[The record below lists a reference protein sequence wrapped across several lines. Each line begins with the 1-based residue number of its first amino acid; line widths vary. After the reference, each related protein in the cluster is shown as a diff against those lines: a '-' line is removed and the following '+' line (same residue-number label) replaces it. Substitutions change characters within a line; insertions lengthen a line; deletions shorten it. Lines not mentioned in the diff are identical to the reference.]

1 MNDSPHN
8 YSELLELAV
17 LDAHGLLDPIES
29 ELFNR
34 SFHNA
39 PASVQDEIVRLQHRL
54 ATNESL
60 LPSDLPPAS
69 LKGKVIDAVAK
80 AADNEAKR
88 LAPLALIGARVG
100 AARGNINTTG
110 SVVMWRT
117 AAMILFGATVV
128 LAILSFDSHRT
139 ATDLSQQIRELQTRV
154 SLHEDGKPG
163 LEVVLTNPLSRGV
176 WLKREDG
183 KNVSSRI
190 FVAFYSNQNDPAD
203 PNGEDL
209 GEMVLGHAL
218 AFRLEDGVEVELCGL
233 TENGEEIPLARLSAD
248 RPLDLQEITNV
259 TKDEYKNLVIF
270 GVDAKTGA
278 RWI

>member
-54 ATNESL
+54 ATDESL
-60 LPSDLPPAS
+60 LPSDLPPNS
-69 LKGKVIDAVAK
+69 LKGKVLDAVAK

-139 ATDLSQQIRELQTRV
+139 AIEFSEKVSSLQALDFIRNEGSPSMVET
-154 SLHEDGKPG
+154 
-163 LEVVLTNPLSRGV
+163 LTNPLSRIV
-176 WLKREDG
+176 RLEREEG
-183 KNVSSRI
+183 NKNGYIRVSI
-190 FVAFYSNQNDPAD
+190 FSNLNDPTD
-203 PNGEDL
+203 PNVDDTAEYVRGEAFGYDL
-209 GEMVLGHAL
+209 EVGAVVIIRGTTKSGEVIDFARITASNSMVPQVFKIPKDQLQ
-218 AFRLEDGVEVELCGL
+218 GL
-233 TENGEEIPLARLSAD
+233 TI
-248 RPLDLQEITNV
+248 V
-259 TKDEYKNLVIF
+259 